1 MSDESVVQML
11 TSGRRNGAPGRAPER
26 PERKPG
32 HMDVPLSASPEPHA
46 GRIFR
51 LEHRGEPVASRRVFA
66 ARMSMAVLVWLAMA
80 LLTLLIG
87 MAGYGGFEGMS
98 LVDAYVNSA
107 MMLSGMGEFDTIK
120 TTGGKIFAGA
130 FALFSGLFMLVA
142 TGVVLA
148 PIVHRIL
155 HRFHVGSPGKP

>member
-1 MSDESVVQML
+1 
-11 TSGRRNGAPGRAPER
+11 
-26 PERKPG
+26 
-32 HMDVPLSASPEPHA
+32 
-46 GRIFR
+46 
-51 LEHRGEPVASRRVFA
+51 
-66 ARMSMAVLVWLAMA
+66 
-80 LLTLLIG
+80 
-87 MAGYGGFEGMS
+87 
-98 LVDAYVNSA
+98 
-107 MMLSGMGEFDTIK
+107 MGEFDTIK

>member
-1 MSDESVVQML
+1 MLASD
-11 TSGRRNGAPGRAPER
+11 RRDGAPGR
-26 PERKPG
+26 
-32 HMDVPLSASPEPHA
+32 SPEGPEAPGKSGHPDGSLSG
-46 GRIFR
+46 GRQLQTGRVFR
-51 LEHRGEPVASRRVFA
+51 LEHRGEPVASGRVFA
-66 ARMSMAVLVWLAMA
+66 ARMSLALLVWLAMA
-80 LLTLLIG
+80 LLTLLVG
-87 MAGYGGFEGMS
+87 MIGYGGFEGMS

-155 HRFHVGSPGKP
+155 HRFHVGSLQ